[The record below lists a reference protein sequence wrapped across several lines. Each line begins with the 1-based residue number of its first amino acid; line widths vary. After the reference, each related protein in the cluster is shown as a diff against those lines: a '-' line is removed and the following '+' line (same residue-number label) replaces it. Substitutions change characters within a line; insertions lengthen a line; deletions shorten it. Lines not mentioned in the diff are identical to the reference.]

1 MDKQNK
7 KILTYILLFVGL
19 FIGYFI
25 LRDSTW
31 IGSKQLHTIME
42 VISSLLALL
51 IGIMALLHF
60 YSKKNSTF
68 LFIGAGFLGTSFLD
82 TYHAIVTSTFFDLY
96 FPSPPDS
103 LIPWSWVAARLFLSV
118 LLWFSYLAWVQEQK
132 LGKTMVIS
140 EKAVYIISALLAI
153 TCFFFFAFV
162 PLPRAY
168 YPELFFSR
176 PEEFVPAIFFLLA
189 LIGYLKKGHWKTD
202 EFEHWLVLSLIV
214 GFMAQV
220 MFMSFSEHLFDTM
233 FDSAHLLKK
242 VSYIC
247 VLVGLFINIYIVYKT
262 SDKYTQKLTKT
273 NHYFETVIEDMVRVS
288 QGLAQGKLNVMP
300 IANYH
305 GEFAQIKTSLI
316 TALSNQSRVIEDITQ
331 VSQGLANG
339 NLSVVP
345 KAEYNGDFVKIK
357 EALEM
362 ALTNQ
367 NQVIEDITQVSQGLA
382 EGNLSVVPKAEYNGD
397 FIKIKEALEMALT
410 NQNQVIEDI
419 TQVSQGLANGDL
431 NIVPRASYK
440 GDFLQI
446 QEALQMALFNL
457 KLVIEDIVHVSQGLA
472 KGENVITQAEYKGD
486 FGQIND
492 ALETASSKLTTA
504 MKENTVQDWIKSGQA
519 NLDEL
524 IRGEQDITTLAKN
537 IIGFLCKYVNAQVG
551 LFYLVKKDEEIPYL
565 QIIAGY
571 AYVDDKQRPNK
582 YLLGEG
588 LVGEVALE
596 KKPLIFAQT
605 IEECPNIIRSGLA
618 NAMPRNLILLPCLY
632 ESKVKAVIEIGL
644 QAKVSDTQYKFLEQV
659 MSGIGIA
666 INTADSRAKMQVIL
680 EQSQQQSE
688 ELQQKQQEMQDT
700 NHKLRSQSEELQ
712 SQQEELQTQQEEL
725 RQTNE
730 VLGERTSSLER
741 QKGEIQNKNKAL
753 EQTKSEMQTA
763 QEAILT
769 KAKELELASK
779 YKSEFLAN
787 MSHELRTPLNSL
799 LILSQ
804 LLSENKKGNLDDKQ
818 VEYAKTMYSAG
829 NDLLTL
835 INDILDLSKV
845 EAGKVEINWEDID
858 LSDLFNTIKQKFQPI
873 AEDKN
878 LGFDLTIATNIPT
891 TIIADGQ
898 RIKQIVNNLLSN
910 AFKFT
915 NKGQIQILIERPT
928 KVPINLGGHNLEL
941 NKTIAISVIDSG
953 IGIPKNKQQVVFEA
967 FQQADGSTSRKFGGT
982 GLGLSISRQLTRL
995 MGGEL

>member
-1 MDKQNK
+1 M
-7 KILTYILLFVGL
+7 ILALIVIVGSLALFQFSQIKTTVTNLADNLAQDQYLAEQMVTQILLVRFYANKYIRNHKTRDLTRFKEELSRFEKFLMEASIKITKNERVKMLNEIKTGVKHYSENVTKIIQLLNKRREIITKTVNVQGPLADQKLEKLRDSAFKAGDGIAAFYAANIQRDFLLIRLDAFKYLEEGKLEWVKKLDQRYQEVQSAFKYLKQEMQDPTRQELALAAQTSIEQYYQAFISLQADYKAQNQIIETQLNIIGPKIRETASKMSKSVSVDFNATKQKNDILINQIRWQLNFMMLVALFIGISLGL
-19 FIGYFI
+19 FISRNI
-25 LRDSTW
+25 TLPLVKVIEMSNQMA
-31 IGSKQLHTIME
+31 IGMIKQNVNNDAKMNK
-42 VISSLLALL
+42 LLNRVDE
-51 IGIMALLHF
+51 IG
-60 YSKKNSTF
+60 N
-68 LFIGAGFLGTSFLD
+68 LG
-82 TYHAIVTSTFFDLY
+82 
-96 FPSPPDS
+96 
-103 LIPWSWVAARLFLSV
+103 
-118 LLWFSYLAWVQEQK
+118 
-132 LGKTMVIS
+132 
-140 EKAVYIISALLAI
+140 
-153 TCFFFFAFV
+153 
-162 PLPRAY
+162 RAY
-168 YPELFFSR
+168 NNL
-176 PEEFVPAIFFLLA
+176 
-189 LIGYLKKGHWKTD
+189 
-202 EFEHWLVLSLIV
+202 
-214 GFMAQV
+214 
-220 MFMSFSEHLFDTM
+220 
-233 FDSAHLLKK
+233 
-242 VSYIC
+242 
-247 VLVGLFINIYIVYKT
+247 
-262 SDKYTQKLTKT
+262 
-273 NHYFETVIEDMVRVS
+273 
-288 QGLAQGKLNVMP
+288 
-300 IANYH
+300 ANY
-305 GEFAQIKTSLI
+305 FNAII
-316 TALSNQSRVIEDITQ
+316 T
-331 VSQGLANG
+331 
-339 NLSVVP
+339 
-345 KAEYNGDFVKIK
+345 
-357 EALEM
+357 
-362 ALTNQ
+362 
-367 NQVIEDITQVSQGLA
+367 
-382 EGNLSVVPKAEYNGD
+382 
-397 FIKIKEALEMALT
+397 
-410 NQNQVIEDI
+410 
-419 TQVSQGLANGDL
+419 
-431 NIVPRASYK
+431 
-440 GDFLQI
+440 
-446 QEALQMALFNL
+446 
-457 KLVIEDIVHVSQGLA
+457 DIVHVSQGLA
-472 KGENVITQAEYKGD
+472 KGESVVTQAKYQGD
-486 FGQIND
+486 FIQIKD
-492 ALETASSKLTTA
+492 ALETASSKLTTT
-504 MKENTVQDWIKSGQA
+504 MKKNTVQDWIKSGQA

-537 IIGFLCKYVNAQVG
+537 IIAFLCKYMNAQVG

-571 AYVDDKQRPNK
+571 AYVDDNQRPSK

-632 ESKVKAVIEIGL
+632 ENEVKAVIEIGS

-666 INTADSRAKMQVIL
+666 INTADSRAKMQVLL

-730 VLGERTSSLER
+730 VLEERTSSLEK
-741 QKGEIQNKNKAL
+741 QKGQIQNKNKAL
-753 EQTKSEMQTA
+753 EQTKSEMQKA
-763 QEAILT
+763 QEAILI

-799 LILSQ
+799 LILAQ

-873 AEDKN
+873 AENKN
-878 LGFDLTIATNIPT
+878 LGFDITIATNIPT
-891 TIIADGQ
+891 IIIADGQ

-915 NKGQIQILIERPT
+915 SKGNIQLIVKRPLE
-928 KVPINLGGHNLEL
+928 VPINLGGHNLEV
-941 NKTIAISVIDSG
+941 NKTLSIDVIDSG
-953 IGIPKNKQQVVFEA
+953 IGIPKDKQQVVFEA

-982 GLGLSISRQLTRL
+982 GLGLSISRQLARL